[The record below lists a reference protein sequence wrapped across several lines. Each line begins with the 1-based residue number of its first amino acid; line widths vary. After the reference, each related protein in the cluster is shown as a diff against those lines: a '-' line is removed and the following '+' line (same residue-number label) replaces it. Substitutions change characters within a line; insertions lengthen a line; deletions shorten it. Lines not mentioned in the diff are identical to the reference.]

1 MPAIRRNFHDI
12 LEPIVYIDS
21 TVAIAAE
28 DNHER
33 FHTECKAFCQR
44 IEPESTLLVVS
55 DFVYNEVAFHHIK
68 SALADE
74 GRRQGKSWM
83 WVKHNLPH
91 VFDEAMINVQISR
104 AEWEHTTL
112 KLSITDSVMARAF
125 QLMQDFHLL
134 PTDAFHIAT
143 ALESN
148 VNVFATLDK
157 DFLAVDSI
165 IVYTC
170 VPLANL
176 SAFRDVD

>member
-1 MPAIRRNFHDI
+1 MPAIRRDFHDV
-12 LEPIVYIDS
+12 LEPIVYLDS

-33 FHTECKAFCQR
+33 FHAECDAFRQR
-44 IEPESTLLVVS
+44 IESRTILPVVS

-68 SALADE
+68 SALTDE

-83 WVKHNLPH
+83 WIKRNIPH
-91 VFDEAMINVQISR
+91 IFDAAMINVQTSR
-104 AEWEHTTL
+104 AKLERMTL
-112 KLSITDSVMARAF
+112 RLSITDSVIVRAF

-157 DFLAVDSI
+157 DFLVVDGI

-170 VPLANL
+170 VP
-176 SAFRDVD
+176 

>member
-1 MPAIRRNFHDI
+1 MPAIRRNFHDV
-12 LEPIVYIDS
+12 LESIVYLDS

-33 FHTECKAFCQR
+33 FHAECDAFRQR
-44 IEPESTLLVVS
+44 IESRSILSVVS

-68 SALADE
+68 SMLADE
-74 GRRQGKSWM
+74 GQRQGKSWM
-83 WVKHNLPH
+83 WVKRNAPH
-91 VFDEAMINVQISR
+91 VFDVAMINVQTSK
-104 AEWEHTTL
+104 AEWERTTL
-112 KLSITDSVMARAF
+112 RLSITDSVIVHAF

-157 DFLAVDSI
+157 DFLVVDGI

-170 VPLANL
+170 VP
-176 SAFRDVD
+176 